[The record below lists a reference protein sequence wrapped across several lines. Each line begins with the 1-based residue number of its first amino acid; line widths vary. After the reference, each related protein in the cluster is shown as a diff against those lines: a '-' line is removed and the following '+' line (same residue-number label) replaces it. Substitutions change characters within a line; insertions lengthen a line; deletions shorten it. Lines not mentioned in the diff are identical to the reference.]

1 MGQAKMRRLMV
12 ALLAMIMTLAMVVPS
27 FAATNSSTDGEDTA
41 AEATVKITSTAVNV
55 SNGTLKVSYSG
66 KNAEAY
72 MISYRVAGGTW
83 KYKMTSNKS
92 SYTITG
98 LSKNKLYQVRMT
110 GINAD
115 GKAGKTSNS
124 VYRYIANTSYK
135 TLKAES
141 KGFYIQVAKISGA
154 DKYEVRYS
162 ENANLSGYKSVRINS
177 GIHIKN
183 LKANKKYYIQIR
195 PVKSYNGTTYLGS
208 SQKTYT
214 ITTKK

>member
-1 MGQAKMRRLMV
+1 MGQTKVRRLMV

-27 FAATNSSTDGEDTA
+27 FAATDSSTDGEDTA
-41 AEATVKITSTAVNV
+41 AEATVKITSTSVNV
-55 SNGTLKVSYSG
+55 ANGTLKVSYKG
-66 KNAEAY
+66 EDAEAY
-72 MISYRVAGGTW
+72 LISYRVAGGSW

-92 SYTITG
+92 SYKITG

-135 TLKAES
+135 QLKAES
-141 KGFYIQVAKISGA
+141 KGFYIQINKISGA

-162 ENANLSGYKSVRINS
+162 TSSNMANYQSVRINS

-183 LKANKKYYIQIR
+183 LKANKKYYVQIR
-195 PVKSYNGTTYLGS
+195 PVKNYNGTTYLGS